1 MPWVEAFALFA
12 VSHLVGDYLL
22 QTDWQATHKR
32 GGLRADAVARRALL
46 SHVATYTVAFVPA
59 LLLVAD
65 HAVPDMLWMAV
76 LVAVPHAV
84 QDDGRLV
91 AWWMRRIKGAEVRTQ
106 PVAAL
111 AVDQT
116 LHVVALLALALVAGH

>member
-22 QTDWQATHKR
+22 QTDWQATHKG

-59 LLLVAD
+59 LFLVAD

-76 LVAVPHAV
+76 LLAVPHAV

-91 AWWMRRIKGAEVRTQ
+91 GWWMRRIKGAEVRTQ